1 MYLYKFALDV
11 TQWILN
17 IYYYCWHSLVDSFLK
32 LIKQRRHYFCSGGLF
47 SSKNLSSGSLRFA
60 AALLSFPLSQH
71 VTTWNS
77 SRSFIT
83 GLSLK
88 WNRVEPPIQKLRG
101 MMHVTNR
108 KSEISFCK
116 WTTVVFSFNVL
127 MVRFLS
133 VIGAED
139 AWIGGTDERHE
150 GIWVWL
156 YGEDPFTYSNWDS
169 GKTKE
174 VSRCH
179 KFRQVQISR

>member
-1 MYLYKFALDV
+1 
-11 TQWILN
+11 
-17 IYYYCWHSLVDSFLK
+17 
-32 LIKQRRHYFCSGGLF
+32 
-47 SSKNLSSGSLRFA
+47 
-60 AALLSFPLSQH
+60 
-71 VTTWNS
+71 
-77 SRSFIT
+77 
-83 GLSLK
+83 
-88 WNRVEPPIQKLRG
+88 
-101 MMHVTNR
+101 
-108 KSEISFCK
+108 
-116 WTTVVFSFNVL
+116 

-150 GIWVWL
+150 GTWVWL